1 MSLDTLQAE
10 LDFHQQILDSV
21 KTTHVLDTKGLDLKN
36 KLIENLSTESD
47 TSTKIRDIQST
58 INNLLKE
65 QVKSGSDINNDYI
78 NHLKASKKLF
88 TKELQIT
95 EAKKDFTKSLKESI
109 GLNNKYVEAFK
120 KGGAAALGWIAM
132 NKAVEVISKGLDNT
146 VGLGKDLY
154 INFGLSAG
162 RIC

>member
-58 INNLLKE
+58 INSLLKE
-65 QVKSGSDINNDYI
+65 KVKSGSTVNDQYI
-78 NHLKASKKLF
+78 NHLKSIKKIA
-88 TKELQIT
+88 TK
-95 EAKKDFTKSLKESI
+95 
-109 GLNNKYVEAFK
+109 
-120 KGGAAALGWIAM
+120 
-132 NKAVEVISKGLDNT
+132 
-146 VGLGKDLY
+146 
-154 INFGLSAG
+154 
-162 RIC
+162 RP